1 MKRFIL
7 VLLIL
12 TLISTL
18 SVPSSAIAADKDVIL
33 RASQELINCSDR
45 YEGIDGF
52 ISALDQLNGLTLQ
65 MGSRGSY
72 VAAFQSLL
80 IAHDYLPKGE
90 DDGIYGGKTATAVSE
105 FQQAAGLKPTGTAT
119 VATQFMM
126 IIADSEFEKNANEA
140 YVAQLDNYA
149 VAIWPDYSFFI
160 GLLEPDGDLDY
171 GTYYFASGDYY
182 AGDFKDDHRQGTGTA
197 YYANGDVYIGDW
209 VNDAMCGDGTE

>member
-18 SVPSSAIAADKDVIL
+18 SVPSLAIAADKDVIL

-65 MGSRGSY
+65 IGSRGSY

-80 IAHDYLPKGE
+80 IAHDYLPRGE
-90 DDGIYGGKTATAVSE
+90 DDGISHDKNSYRC
-105 FQQAAGLKPTGTAT
+105 Q
-119 VATQFMM
+119 
-126 IIADSEFEKNANEA
+126 IARGIMDYLFTLIQNA
-140 YVAQLDNYA
+140 
-149 VAIWPDYSFFI
+149 
-160 GLLEPDGDLDY
+160 
-171 GTYYFASGDYY
+171 
-182 AGDFKDDHRQGTGTA
+182 DDETMKVLYRWA
-197 YYANGDVYIGDW
+197 DD
-209 VNDAMCGDGTE
+209 